1 VNRLPTW
8 RELHMDTSPEIE
20 AIQLA
25 FYRDATF
32 WKKLQ
37 MMEQANQ
44 LVRTFAMIG
53 LQERYPE
60 ATPEELRYR
69 LVEMLYG
76 EEMARKTFE
85 YLASRERMNRS

>member
-1 VNRLPTW
+1 
-8 RELHMDTSPEIE
+8 MDTSPEIE

-25 FYRDATF
+25 FYRDAPF

-53 LQERYPE
+53 LRERYPE
-60 ATPEELRYR
+60 ATPEELRYH
-69 LVEMLYG
+69 LVEMFYG
-76 EEMARKTFE
+76 EEMARKAFD
-85 YLASRERMNRS
+85 YLVSVQNLLPPTP